1 MKKTITLSAIFIAL
15 TSISFA
21 QGILRIT
28 EVMSSGSTA
37 DWFELTNIGNAS
49 VDITGYKV
57 DDNSFNFANSA
68 FLNGVT
74 TIAAG
79 ESVIF
84 GESGSA
90 TFAADFRTFWGL
102 SANVQ
107 VGTYTG
113 SGLGFSSSGD
123 GTIVFDATGTE
134 VSRVSFGAAT
144 ANFSFYYGYN
154 ADGTFNPAY
163 VGMSNVGLVSAVGEI
178 ESQNTFTSADI
189 ASNVASPGNAILPI
203 SIVVGCTDMNA
214 CNYNPDAVEDDGSCL
229 SEITW
234 YLDAD
239 GDGYGVNTSTLTQC
253 EMPEGYALLSGDCDD
268 NNSSANPGASE
279 ICFNNVDENCAG
291 GLNDGCALGN
301 VSIAAASNFFWFNE
315 NGGIVSIPVTMENA
329 TPNPTQLT
337 FSLSV
342 YTDATPNADFVWNNT
357 LTIPASTNGV
367 FNFPLAIIDDAIA
380 EKAERV
386 IVKIATAD
394 FATIHP
400 TNNYSI
406 VFIKDNDYVAPA
418 PSNELGIN
426 LLTSFSNGPAGSNS
440 AEIVSHDPSTQRLY
454 IANSIG
460 KKLEIVDFQNPSAPV
475 LLTSLDITI
484 YGNINSVVANN
495 GVVAMAIENNNPQAN
510 GFVVFLDSDG
520 NFVSQVEVGPM
531 PDMITFSKDYNKV
544 LTANEGEPNSDYSI
558 DPEGSVSIVDISG
571 GVASLSQS
579 NVTTIPLTSFNGQ
592 ENALR
597 TQGIRIFSTSAS
609 VAQDLEPEYVAV
621 SDDNT
626 KAYVSMQENN
636 AMLTIDLTSNTI
648 VSLKPLGYADYSAG
662 SNNALDASDQT
673 GTVLITGNLP
683 IKGAYMP
690 DAISYA
696 NINGTGFLFTAN
708 EGDSRE
714 FGNVVDANRISSS
727 TFNGTLDP
735 VAFPDAYILRNNRFL
750 GRLSGLKYSGDT
762 DGDGDYD
769 ELHVLGSRSFSI
781 FNAETGALVWDSK
794 DLLEQITASNPIT
807 AAFFNASN
815 TTGNATFK
823 NRSDDK
829 GPEPEG
835 VTTAVI
841 GGIPYAFVSLERVGG
856 LMVFNVQNPAAP
868 VYVGYNNNR
877 TLTGSGPD
885 LGAEGIVYIPAA
897 QSPNGKNII
906 ILANEVSSTL
916 SIFSIDE
923 CAEAQEL
930 VVTSSET
937 ITCPNEAYTISVA
950 GGNEFNY
957 VWSRNGSV
965 IPNANTA
972 TLNATQPG
980 TYQVE
985 LVNVNQGC
993 SVVAEPITIQQYSTF
1008 VTFTQQPVRQTICDD
1023 VDQIQFAIATA
1034 QPVNTIQWQYR
1045 TGITSVQWINIV
1057 DNETFSGA
1065 NSTVLT
1071 INNPSTALN
1080 GYLFRARVQNCNSPQ
1095 ASFTARLNVYQS
1107 LEITGQPMSANACI
1121 GEDAQLSVQAI
1132 GTGIF
1137 VNSPFNSI
1145 RYRWQRSINGGAFA
1159 DLFNSVKY
1167 SGTNTATLSIDNI
1180 TNDDAQYTYRCR
1192 VIGYCSPSGILSE
1205 EATITPQDCGAGFVL
1220 EEEKIQDS
1228 EFGIQNSE
1236 FRIQNSEYKVQNS
1249 AFGIIDEA
1257 SVKVFPNPVS
1267 NGMVTIET
1275 KGLEGRVQI
1284 RLFDSMGRKVRDEI
1298 FNMENG
1304 RTIMMNLEDL
1314 SAAVYLLELNNPALN
1329 KTERVVVEK

>member
-15 TSISFA
+15 TSVSFA

-90 TFAADFRTFWGL
+90 TFATDFRTFWGL
-102 SANVQ
+102 SENIQ
-107 VGTYTG
+107 VGTYSG

-123 GTIVFDATGTE
+123 GTIIFDATGTE

-154 ADGTFNPAY
+154 ADGTFNPTY

-178 ESQNTFTSADI
+178 ETQTTFTSADI
-189 ASNVASPGNAILPI
+189 AANVASPGNAILPN
-203 SIVVGCTDMNA
+203 SIVVGCTDSNA
-214 CNYNPDAVEDDGSCL
+214 CNFNPEAIEDDGSCVN
-229 SEITW
+229 EITW

-239 GDGYGVNTSTLTQC
+239 GDGYGIETSSLTQC
-253 EMPEGYALLSGDCDD
+253 EMPEGYALQSGDCDD

-279 ICFNNVDENCAG
+279 ICFNNIDENCAG

-301 VSIAAASNFFWFNE
+301 VSIASASNFFWFNE
-315 NGGIVSIPVTMENA
+315 NGGIVFIPITMENA

-357 LTIPASTNGV
+357 LTIPANSNGV
-367 FNFPLAIIDDAIA
+367 FNFPLAIIDDALA

-406 VFIKDNDYVAPA
+406 VFIKDNDQVAPVS
-418 PSNELGIN
+418 SNELGIN
-426 LLTSFSNGPAGSNS
+426 LITSFSNGPSGANS

-460 KKLEIVDFQNPSAPV
+460 KKLDIVDFQNPATPI
-475 LLTSLDITI
+475 LLNSIDVTP

-495 GVVAMAIENNNPQAN
+495 GIVALAIENNNPQSN
-510 GFVVFLDSDG
+510 GFVAFLNSDG
-520 NFVSQVEVGPM
+520 NFLNQVEVGPM

-544 LTANEGEPNSDYSI
+544 LTANEGEPSSDYSI

-571 GVASLSQS
+571 GVEALTQA
-579 NVTTIPLTSFNGQ
+579 NVTTIGLTSFNGQ

-597 TQGIRIFSTSAS
+597 AQGIRIFSTSAT

-621 SDDNT
+621 SDDNS
-626 KAYVSMQENN
+626 KAYITLQENN
-636 AMLTIDLTSNTI
+636 ALLTIDLTNNTI
-648 VSLKPLGYADYSAG
+648 VSLRPLGYADYGVG
-662 SNNALDASDQT
+662 SNNGMDASDQT

-683 IKGAYMP
+683 VKGAYMP

-696 NINGTGFLFTAN
+696 NINGTGLLFTAN

-714 FGNVVDANRISSS
+714 FGDVVDANRISSS

-735 VAFPDAYILRNNRFL
+735 TAFPDAYILRNNRFL

-769 ELHVLGSRSFSI
+769 ELHILGSRSFSI
-781 FNAETGALVWDSK
+781 FNSETGALVWDSK
-794 DLLEQITASNPIT
+794 DLLEQITSTHPLT
-807 AAFFNASN
+807 SSFFNASN
-815 TTGNATFK
+815 TNGSATFK

-835 VTTAVI
+835 ITTATINGV
-841 GGIPYAFVSLERVGG
+841 PYLFVSLERIGG
-856 LMVFNVQNPAAP
+856 VMLFDVSNPSMP
-868 VYVGYNNNR
+868 RFVNYNNNR

-885 LGAEGIVYIPAA
+885 LGAEGIVFIPAS
-897 QSPNGKNII
+897 QSPNGKDIV

-916 SIFSIDE
+916 SIFSVDP
-923 CAEAQEL
+923 CAETQEL
-930 VVTSSET
+930 VLSSSET
-937 ITCPNEAYTISVA
+937 LTCPNSPFTVSVA
-950 GGNEFNY
+950 GGADFSY
-957 VWSRNGSV
+957 AWTRNGTN
-965 IPNANTA
+965 IPNSNSASITVN
-972 TLNATQPG
+972 QPG
-980 TYQVE
+980 TYQVV
-985 LVNVNQGC
+985 LTNQAQGC
-993 SVVAEPITIQQYSTF
+993 TVNSEPITIGQYTTSI
-1008 VTFTQQPVRQTICDD
+1008 VITQQPVRQTICGQ
-1023 VDQIQFAIATA
+1023 VDEVTFSVATA
-1034 QPVNTIQWQYR
+1034 QPVRSYQWQYR
-1045 TGITSVQWINIV
+1045 TSPMSFTWINV
-1057 DNETFSGA
+1057 VNNENFSGA
-1065 NSTVLT
+1065 NEATLTVH
-1071 INNPSTALN
+1071 NPTTAMN
-1080 GYLFRARVQNCNSPQ
+1080 GYLFRCRLQNCFSPQ
-1095 ASFTARLNVYQS
+1095 ATFTVRLNVYDAV
-1107 LEITGQPMSANACI
+1107 EITEQPSSVEACE
-1121 GEDAQLSVQAI
+1121 GSDAVLSVGAV
-1132 GTGIF
+1132 GTGILI
-1137 VNSPFNSI
+1137 NSPFNAL
-1145 RYRWQRSINGGAFA
+1145 RYRWQRSVNGGPFT
-1159 DLFNSVKY
+1159 DIFNGISYSGSTTANLTVKY
-1167 SGTNTATLSIDNI
+1167 VDSLETNII
-1180 TNDDAQYTYRCR
+1180 YRCR
-1192 VIGYCSPSGILSE
+1192 VIGICSPSGILSE
-1205 EATITPQDCGAGFVL
+1205 EVTVTPLDCEAGIVL
-1220 EEEKIQDS
+1220 EEELELEQERELEQGNMGTWELRIK
-1228 EFGIQNSE
+1228 NSE
-1236 FRIQNSEYKVQNS
+1236 FEITN
-1249 AFGIIDEA
+1249 GA

-1267 NGMVTIET
+1267 NGMITIET
-1275 KGLEGRVQI
+1275 TGVEGRVQI
-1284 RLFDSMGRKVRDEI
+1284 RMFDSMGRKVRDEF

-1304 RTIMMNLEDL
+1304 RTIMMNLDDL
-1314 SAAVYLLELNNPALN
+1314 SGGVYLLELSNPALN